1 MEPALEVNQAW
12 AVPEADPT
20 EGDSDAALARR
31 IAAGDTASW
40 QTFFTRF
47 FPWTYRFAYHHLLR
61 DRAEAEDLCLDILLV
76 AVRSIH
82 RFDARRGT
90 LDMWLVGIARH
101 RLSRF
106 RRKQRATVP
115 HDEEAQ
121 TDPTAD
127 LLTRAAVNQTLASL
141 PERQASLLIGKY
153 VLGHS
158 TEELARLSHSTPKA
172 IESSLSRARAAFR
185 AAFLQGGTDD

>member
-1 MEPALEVNQAW
+1 MDPALELNQAW
-12 AVPEADPT
+12 ALPGADP
-20 EGDSDAALARR
+20 EGAESDAALARR

-47 FPWTYRFAYHHLLR
+47 FPWTYRFAYHHLPGE
-61 DRAEAEDLCLDILLV
+61 RAEAEDLCLDILLV
-76 AVRSIH
+76 AVRSLH
-82 RFDARRGT
+82 CFDARRGT
-90 LDMWLVGIARH
+90 LDMWLVGIAKH

-106 RRKQRATVP
+106 RRRQKPTVP
-115 HDEEAQ
+115 QDEQAQ
-121 TDPTAD
+121 PDPTPD
-127 LLTRAAVNQTLASL
+127 ILTRATVNQTLASL

-172 IESSLSRARAAFR
+172 VESSLSRARAAFR
-185 AAFLQGGTDD
+185 AAFPKGGTDD